1 MKTDR
6 KRSVLSQITL
16 GWIVAMVGFVSYSGT
31 GIAQNPKPL
40 VLIKPHEAASP
51 NAPTEEEL
59 AISVL
64 GTTEKKGPII
74 IVKSP
79 KNGETYALPLKV
91 EMKFV
96 PQPDAEIDLSSLK
109 VLYIKIF
116 NIDITE
122 RVKPYA
128 TEKGI
133 LIPKAKIPKG
143 NHKITIRIADTSGNV
158 SSENLKF
165 VIQ

>member
-6 KRSVLSQITL
+6 KRAVLTQITL
-16 GWIVAMVGFVSYSGT
+16 GWIVAMVGFVFCSGT
-31 GIAQNPKPL
+31 GLAQNPKPL
-40 VLIKPHEAASP
+40 VLIKTHEAALSD
-51 NAPTEEEL
+51 APAEERAL
-59 AISVL
+59 SVL
-64 GTTEKKGPII
+64 DTKEKKGPII

-79 KNGETYALPLKV
+79 KNGETYALPLKI
-91 EMKFV
+91 EMEFV

-133 LIPKAKIPKG
+133 LIPEAKIPKG

-165 VIQ
+165 VVQ

>member
-6 KRSVLSQITL
+6 KRSVLTQITL
-16 GWIVAMVGFVSYSGT
+16 GWIVAMVGFVSCSGT

-40 VLIKPHEAASP
+40 VLIKPHEAALS
-51 NAPTEEEL
+51 NAPAEEERAL
-59 AISVL
+59 SVL
-64 GTTEKKGPII
+64 DTKDKKGPII
-74 IVKSP
+74 IIKGP
-79 KNGETYALPLKV
+79 KNGATYALPLKIEV
-91 EMKFV
+91 EFV

-133 LIPKAKIPKG
+133 LIPEAKIPKG

-165 VIQ
+165 VVQ

>member
-1 MKTDR
+1 MKTDK
-6 KRSVLSQITL
+6 KRSVLIRMAL
-16 GWIVAMVGFVSYSGT
+16 VWLAAMVGFASCPGT

-40 VLIKPHEAASP
+40 LLIKPHEAAKPDAS
-51 NAPTEEEL
+51 AEEEQAV
-59 AISVL
+59 AIL
-64 GTTEKKGPII
+64 DEKEKKGPII

-79 KNGETYALPLKV
+79 LNGETYALPVKI
-91 EMKFV
+91 EMEFL
-96 PQPDAEIDLSSLK
+96 PQSDTKIDLSSLK
-109 VLYIKIF
+109 VFYIKFF

-128 TEKGI
+128 TEDGI
-133 LIPKAKIPKG
+133 LIPEATIPKG
-143 NHKITIRIADTSGNV
+143 KHKIRVRIADTRGNV